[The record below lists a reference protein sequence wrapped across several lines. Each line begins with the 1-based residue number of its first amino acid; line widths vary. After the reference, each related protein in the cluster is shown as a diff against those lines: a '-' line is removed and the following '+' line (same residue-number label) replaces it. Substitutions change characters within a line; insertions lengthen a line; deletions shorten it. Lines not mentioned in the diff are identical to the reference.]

1 MEAEGK
7 KRGRPKQD
15 KVKGK
20 MLNVRLDEELDT
32 ILKEYCLS
40 RDLTESEAIRE
51 LIKELEYRYI

>member
-1 MEAEGK
+1 
-7 KRGRPKQD
+7 
-15 KVKGK
+15 
-20 MLNVRLDEELDT
+20 MLNVRLDKELER